1 MLAKLEAQ
9 KAPISQPVNRRS
21 ESSVATVVEQIKAIQ
36 TIVTEAMKPST
47 PLPPPQLEGSSF
59 SRFNI

>member
-1 MLAKLEAQ
+1 MIARLEAQ

-36 TIVTEAMKPST
+36 TIVTEVMKPST
-47 PLPPPQLEGSSF
+47 PPPPAQFEGSSF